1 MFFAAAVLSCC
12 LHTLLCHIWSFTI
25 LFPHSA
31 CVALFWHLSFQLH
44 KHTSKAS
51 FIGPA
56 FSQLFQWYY
65 GLCSVSMGLSGCFK
79 IILGPVFGCW
89 WPPPSLTTIM
99 FRVFTFG
106 GNEVL
111 LDLVMQPWTLPE
123 IQHHTRWSRCWDSLT
138 QKVGLEPGGEGS
150 QVGQATPYDGLFKDF
165 IFYIKEIVC
174 EFMWDVKYNTWKQAG
189 CLELANSGKNWYNM
203 WNLNSLGRIS
213 SSQKSICLL
222 F

>member
-65 GLCSVSMGLSGCFK
+65 GLCRVSLGLSGCFK

-123 IQHHTRWSRCWDSLT
+123 IQH
-138 QKVGLEPGGEGS
+138 KME
-150 QVGQATPYDGLFKDF
+150 QVLGFTDPKGWTGAWRGRQPSWPSHPLWWALQG
-165 IFYIKEIVC
+165 FYIKEIVC

-189 CLELANSGKNWYNM
+189 CLEMANSGKNWYNM

-213 SSQKSICLL
+213 SSQKSIYLL